1 MGNDLY
7 KDLWDKY
14 RPVILNLVQSGGGSF
29 QLSKLEFEKRGN
41 RDKYTFRMA
50 IPDGVIPI
58 VSGSAVARDLKV
70 VLDGSP
76 AFKSKAAGKSIII
89 RLTASFLL
97 EVEVNNL

>member
-1 MGNDLY
+1 MGNNQY
-7 KDLWDKY
+7 TDLWSKY
-14 RPVILNLVQSGGGSF
+14 RPVILNLVQGDGGSF
-29 QLSKLEFEKRGN
+29 QLSKLEFEQRGN
-41 RDKYTFRMA
+41 RDKYAFRMA
-50 IPDGVIPI
+50 ITNGAVPI
-58 VSGSAVARDLKV
+58 VSGSAVARDLKE